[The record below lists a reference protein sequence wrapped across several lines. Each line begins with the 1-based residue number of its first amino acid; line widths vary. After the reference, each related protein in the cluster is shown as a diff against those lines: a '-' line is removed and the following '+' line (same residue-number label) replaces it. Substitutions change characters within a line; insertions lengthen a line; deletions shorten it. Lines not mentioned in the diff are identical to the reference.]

1 MSFHQVLDAVPILG
15 VFLVFVGTALV
26 VAETGYRIGRW
37 WQERDPEETQG
48 PTPMIVGS
56 LLALMAFLLAVT
68 TGMASDRFS
77 ARKALV
83 LDEANAIGTTWLRAG
98 YLPAPHAERVRA
110 QLREYLPLRVASP
123 DSTTI
128 QGKIERSLELQGA
141 LWAQAEALAR
151 DRPDSPIIA
160 LFIES
165 VNETIDLHEMRVMAA
180 VYGRIPA
187 TILMLLLLGAIL
199 TLATVGYSAGL
210 TRRRSALT
218 ALILV
223 SLLGAVNTVVIDLDR
238 PQGGFLEVS
247 QRPLLDLGDQ
257 MNAAVPQR
265 E

>member
-1 MSFHQVLDAVPILG
+1 MSFHQVLDATPILG
-15 VFLVFVGTALV
+15 LFLVFVVTALV
-26 VAETGYRIGRW
+26 VAEIGYRLGRW
-37 WQERDPEETQG
+37 WQARDPEETQG

-68 TGMASDRFS
+68 TGMASDRYS
-77 ARKALV
+77 ARSALV
-83 LDEANAIGTTWLRAG
+83 LDEANAIGTAWLRAG
-98 YLPAPHAERVRA
+98 YLPAPHPESVRTL
-110 QLREYLPLRVASP
+110 LREYLPLRIASADP
-123 DSTTI
+123 ATI
-128 QGKIERSLELQGA
+128 EAKMQRSLELHEE
-141 LWAQAEALAR
+141 LWARTEKLAR
-151 DRPDSPIIA
+151 ERPDSPVVA
-160 LFIES
+160 LFVES
-165 VNETIDLHEMRVMAA
+165 VNETIDLHERRVMAA

-247 QRPLLDLGDQ
+247 QRPLLDLGYQ
-257 MNAAVPQR
+257 MGAAVP
-265 E
+265 ES